1 MFCLGYVHLVDVHS
15 QLQAQNI
22 YIEEQFHLAQ
32 QNKFGQSAKE
42 FVGQGELFNEAKET
56 TVTLV
61 ILI

>member
-15 QLQAQNI
+15 QLKAQNI

-32 QNKFGQSAKE
+32 QNKFSQSAEE
-42 FVGQGELFNEAKET
+42 FIGQGKLFNEAKEN
-56 TVTLV
+56 TVSLV